1 MEQFPGQFP
10 RTSFGPRK
18 HLLVVAMTR
27 GLFCEAPIPLC
38 RDNRVALLCRVPA
51 LFECTA
57 SVLAVEP
64 RLCTRHLSQG
74 CQHILPSVPHQ
85 QAWFPIVTHSQSL
98 KSPVS
103 TCAAMRCPAAHLQ
116 PRWLQL
122 IVTQRFRPDGNQ
134 PPTAL
139 CRPRYSRLLAG
150 VADRW
155 SKATLVPQCL
165 PGLVFSTVV
174 TYDIAG

>member
-10 RTSFGPRK
+10 RTTFGPRK
-18 HLLVVAMTR
+18 HLLVVDMTR

-51 LFECTA
+51 LSECTA
-57 SVLAVEP
+57 LEQ
-64 RLCTRHLSQG
+64 RLCTRYLSQG
-74 CQHILPSVPHQ
+74 CQHFAQSLPHQ
-85 QAWFPIVTHSQSL
+85 QAGFPIVTHSQNL

-122 IVTQRFRPDGNQ
+122 IVTQLCHS
-134 PPTAL
+134 AL
-139 CRPRYSRLLAG
+139 PS
-150 VADRW
+150 
-155 SKATLVPQCL
+155 
-165 PGLVFSTVV
+165 
-174 TYDIAG
+174 